1 MRFGVA
7 TADITPPF
15 PTTMAGYGARQDSF
29 DDVNDPLI
37 FTALILEERGRRALL
52 GSADLITFENDQ
64 VMPLRKKIAKAIKT
78 PMDNVMLNASHTHGG
93 PELRD
98 RAAYFRE
105 GRPTGPS
112 AQYRKWLEEQVLK
125 TARKAAKN
133 LQPGTLWLGEGKSTI
148 PMNRRCERNG
158 TIVNAPNPGGPV
170 DNRLQVLALRD
181 KRDVVR
187 AVGVRLSCHPVATG
201 AQHRITA
208 DFPGAFRAAFR
219 NAFGPDVVP
228 FFLQGAGGDM
238 RPNAV
243 ADNDRWRAM
252 KHDEL
257 PVIGGTLLAETLE
270 VLTGLGM
277 EKVGPLSLRGRLIT
291 AAVPCAKTNT
301 KREQFEQLREN
312 GSSTDRM
319 YATEALRVLDETG
332 QVVSEAPIRVHTL
345 WLTKEHAMVGIQAEV
360 LIGMGAYVEKS
371 LAPKRTLLLGYTNGC
386 KCYLPTGKELARGG
400 YEASSYLY
408 HGWSGPIKKGVERI
422 IADAVWRG

>member
-1 MRFGVA
+1 MRFGIA
-7 TADITPPF
+7 AIDITPPF
-15 PTTMAGYGARQDSF
+15 PTTMAGYGARQDNF
-29 DDVNDPLI
+29 DDVNDPLV

-52 GSADLITFENDQ
+52 GSVDLITFENDH
-64 VMPLRKKIAKAIKT
+64 VMPLREKIAKAIKA
-78 PMDNVMLNASHTHGG
+78 PVDNVMLNASHTHGE

-112 AQYRKWLEEQVLK
+112 ARYREWLDGQVLK
-125 TARKAAKN
+125 AAKEAVKN
-133 LQPGTLWLGEGKSTI
+133 MQPGTLWLGEGKSSI
-148 PMNRRCERNG
+148 PMDRRCERNG

-170 DNRLQVLALRD
+170 DDRLQVLALRD
-181 KRDVVR
+181 KQDAIR

-201 AQHRITA
+201 AQHHITA

-219 NAFGPDVVP
+219 HAFGPDVIP

-243 ADNDRWRAM
+243 ADNDRWRVM
-252 KHDEL
+252 KHEEL
-257 PVIGGTLLAETLE
+257 PVIGETLLAETLA
-270 VLTGLGM
+270 VLTGFGM
-277 EKVGPLSLRGRLIT
+277 EKVGPLSLRGRLVT
-291 AAVPCAKTNT
+291 AAVPCVKRNT
-301 KREQFEQLREN
+301 TREQFERLLVS
-312 GSSTDRM
+312 GSSSDRM
-319 YATEALRVLDETG
+319 YATEALRVIDETG
-332 QVVSEAPIRVHTL
+332 EVASEAPIRVHTL
-345 WLTKEHAMVGIQAEV
+345 WLTKDLAAVGIQAEV

-408 HGWSGPIKKGVERI
+408 HGWSGPIKKGVERV